1 MIEEKLTPTTT
12 PLDGVKLAG
21 INTDNGGTIVH
32 AYPNALWSS
41 NLQIPALHELMT
53 APSLEVW
60 EDSSADE
67 SAEGWKTF
75 VKRAK
80 HMAKHFPPN
89 HKSVSR
95 PGVKIRGMPALKNK
109 RKKKKVQ
116 KKVHIPQEDE
126 YEQPARVPVT
136 LTEFLPVEFFSSDSE
151 VEEEIIQC
159 NMVSVVEYE
168 VDTEVNEINLRSGRS
183 IPSANKQQE
192 NEEADPFKTDKKLK
206 AKEIKVSLSEKA
218 VAREVPP
225 SSSKAKDFK
234 PDTSKTK
241 EPSQSHALK
250 YDILAHLKRIPAPL
264 SVYDALQMS
273 RELRE
278 ALVMALKSPDLYKSC
293 FKSVDVHTTETSKFC
308 ASCLAAITFG
318 EDDFLLGSKFH
329 NRPLYVTGEV
339 GGTIINRILLDCGSA
354 VNLIPLKTLHAI
366 GMSAR
371 QLSPSMLT
379 IQGFNQ
385 LGQKAMGSIALQ
397 MEIGELYSDAL
408 FHVIDADTSYNV
420 LLGRPWL
427 HTYGVVPSTL
437 HQCFKYSMD
446 GEVKSVSADMDPFRG
461 EEVNYSDAK
470 FYSPPGISFAQ
481 PSKVDKEETVTVETG
496 KAQKVEVPKPSN
508 VIRVKL
514 KPRGT
519 SISKVEEIPT
529 AKTPKPKII
538 VKISKKDPS
547 EKETSSSKQTM
558 ESLMTASYIRPLRKI
573 NQSIPGDDLVIST
586 TFGKNKGPSKRI
598 VLHKKESLPETTF
611 TPLKIKL
618 TGRKTKKSNVGL
630 TVQNESGVLKV
641 FLRRPQL
648 EVSESEILTNM
659 EQAMFREDEVNIR
672 PLRVSVFK
680 RLGSRQPSRIL
691 VFHRLENP
699 SNSQQG
705 KVHNKRKWKVK
716 NQEKAVI
723 EKVKRVKIKD
733 DLVQVNCTSFKE
745 AVDQNDDP
753 QDIEGFI
760 DIVQPAPPQMEDGG
774 QATIDDLQ
782 DINLGTVDDPKPIF
796 VSVSLTPQELEEYTQ
811 LLQEYRDVFAW
822 SYQDMPG
829 LDPNVAVHK
838 LGIPNEARWVK
849 QAPRRFRPE
858 LTIQIEVEIDK
869 LIAAGFIREVQ
880 YPTWLSNIVPVL
892 KKKTGALRICV
903 DYRDVNDACP
913 KDEFPLPIT
922 ELLVDATTGFGAL
935 SFMDGFSGYN
945 QIKMAPEDQEKTAFR
960 TPKGIYCY
968 TVMPFGLKNAGA
980 TYQRAMTTIFNDMLH
995 NTIECY
1001 VDDLVVK
1008 TRKRE
1013 HHLSDLKRVFDRLR
1027 KHQLK
1032 MNPLKC
1038 AFGVTSGKFLGFVVR
1053 HRGIEIDP
1061 SKIKAIREMPP
1072 PRNLKELR
1080 GLQGR
1085 LAYIRRF
1092 ISNLSGRCQ
1101 PFSRLMRK
1109 DVLFVWDQA
1118 CQNALESIKQY
1129 LLNPP
1134 VLMAPIKGKPLILYI
1149 AALERSLGALL
1160 AQHNDDGKENAL
1172 YYLSRTLVGAEQ
1184 NYTPIEKVCLALVFA
1199 VQKLRHYILSHR
1211 VILISKADPLRYLMS
1226 KPVLSGRIAKWS
1238 LLLSE
1243 FEIKFVPQKAIKG
1256 QALADF
1262 LAAHPTPDNMEL
1274 PADLPDEE
1282 VFTIEALT
1290 WQLYFD
1296 GAARRN
1302 GAGAGLVFITPSG
1315 GLIPYSFS
1323 LLTLCSNNVAEYE
1336 ALIIGLEI
1344 ALEMHIDCL
1353 QAYGDSQLVV
1363 RQLNGQYA
1371 VRNATLVSYHD
1382 RAKYLMSQ
1390 FQDIHVSHIPRSEND
1405 KADALANLAASLTLP
1420 SERDIQVTVGERYL
1434 LAPAIE
1440 RIEEVVDSNVIT
1452 SSECEEEPD
1461 DLDWRHP
1468 IIEYLLLGKLPT
1480 DSRKKAEV
1488 RRRATRFLY
1497 LNDTLYKRS
1506 FDGMLLRCL
1515 SKQDATKALR
1525 DTHAGTCGA
1534 HQAGPKLSNQLKR
1547 LGYYWPTMVRDSIKF
1562 ATTCKDCQLHGDF
1575 IHQPPQQLHPTT
1587 LSWPFEAWGLD
1598 VIGMIKPKSSRQHQ
1612 YILAATDYFSKWAE
1626 AIPLKKVRADD
1637 VTNFIRNHII
1647 YRYGVP
1653 SKIISDN
1660 ALYFKC
1666 KSMTKLC
1673 EKYKFQH
1680 SFSASYNPSSNGQA
1694 EAFNKVLCNILKKMV
1709 SGNKRDWHER
1719 LPEALWAYRTTI
1731 RNSTGCT
1738 PYNLV
1743 FGSEAVLPL
1752 EVQLPSLRVALQL
1765 TNPDENA
1772 NVRLAELEALDEK
1785 RLAAQQRLEI
1795 YQAQVAGAFN
1805 RKVKFRS
1812 FSIGDLVLTVRRPF
1826 VITRK
1831 MHGKFEPKWEGPYVI
1846 TKVFSKGAYE
1856 LSNSESKCIYPCVNG
1871 KFVKKFYA

>member
-1 MIEEKLTPTTT
+1 
-12 PLDGVKLAG
+12 
-21 INTDNGGTIVH
+21 
-32 AYPNALWSS
+32 
-41 NLQIPALHELMT
+41 
-53 APSLEVW
+53 
-60 EDSSADE
+60 
-67 SAEGWKTF
+67 
-75 VKRAK
+75 
-80 HMAKHFPPN
+80 
-89 HKSVSR
+89 
-95 PGVKIRGMPALKNK
+95 
-109 RKKKKVQ
+109 
-116 KKVHIPQEDE
+116 
-126 YEQPARVPVT
+126 
-136 LTEFLPVEFFSSDSE
+136 
-151 VEEEIIQC
+151 
-159 NMVSVVEYE
+159 
-168 VDTEVNEINLRSGRS
+168 
-183 IPSANKQQE
+183 
-192 NEEADPFKTDKKLK
+192 
-206 AKEIKVSLSEKA
+206 
-218 VAREVPP
+218 
-225 SSSKAKDFK
+225 
-234 PDTSKTK
+234 
-241 EPSQSHALK
+241 
-250 YDILAHLKRIPAPL
+250 
-264 SVYDALQMS
+264 
-273 RELRE
+273 
-278 ALVMALKSPDLYKSC
+278 
-293 FKSVDVHTTETSKFC
+293 
-308 ASCLAAITFG
+308 
-318 EDDFLLGSKFH
+318 
-329 NRPLYVTGEV
+329 
-339 GGTIINRILLDCGSA
+339 
-354 VNLIPLKTLHAI
+354 
-366 GMSAR
+366 
-371 QLSPSMLT
+371 
-379 IQGFNQ
+379 
-385 LGQKAMGSIALQ
+385 
-397 MEIGELYSDAL
+397 
-408 FHVIDADTSYNV
+408 
-420 LLGRPWL
+420 
-427 HTYGVVPSTL
+427 
-437 HQCFKYSMD
+437 
-446 GEVKSVSADMDPFRG
+446 
-461 EEVNYSDAK
+461 
-470 FYSPPGISFAQ
+470 
-481 PSKVDKEETVTVETG
+481 
-496 KAQKVEVPKPSN
+496 
-508 VIRVKL
+508 
-514 KPRGT
+514 
-519 SISKVEEIPT
+519 
-529 AKTPKPKII
+529 
-538 VKISKKDPS
+538 
-547 EKETSSSKQTM
+547 
-558 ESLMTASYIRPLRKI
+558 
-573 NQSIPGDDLVIST
+573 
-586 TFGKNKGPSKRI
+586 
-598 VLHKKESLPETTF
+598 
-611 TPLKIKL
+611 
-618 TGRKTKKSNVGL
+618 
-630 TVQNESGVLKV
+630 
-641 FLRRPQL
+641 
-648 EVSESEILTNM
+648 
-659 EQAMFREDEVNIR
+659 
-672 PLRVSVFK
+672 
-680 RLGSRQPSRIL
+680 
-691 VFHRLENP
+691 
-699 SNSQQG
+699 
-705 KVHNKRKWKVK
+705 
-716 NQEKAVI
+716 
-723 EKVKRVKIKD
+723 
-733 DLVQVNCTSFKE
+733 
-745 AVDQNDDP
+745 
-753 QDIEGFI
+753 
-760 DIVQPAPPQMEDGG
+760 
-774 QATIDDLQ
+774 
-782 DINLGTVDDPKPIF
+782 
-796 VSVSLTPQELEEYTQ
+796 
-811 LLQEYRDVFAW
+811 
-822 SYQDMPG
+822 
-829 LDPNVAVHK
+829 
-838 LGIPNEARWVK
+838 
-849 QAPRRFRPE
+849 
-858 LTIQIEVEIDK
+858 
-869 LIAAGFIREVQ
+869 
-880 YPTWLSNIVPVL
+880 
-892 KKKTGALRICV
+892 
-903 DYRDVNDACP
+903 
-913 KDEFPLPIT
+913 
-922 ELLVDATTGFGAL
+922 
-935 SFMDGFSGYN
+935 
-945 QIKMAPEDQEKTAFR
+945 
-960 TPKGIYCY
+960 
-968 TVMPFGLKNAGA
+968 
-980 TYQRAMTTIFNDMLH
+980 
-995 NTIECY
+995 
-1001 VDDLVVK
+1001 
-1008 TRKRE
+1008 
-1013 HHLSDLKRVFDRLR
+1013 
-1027 KHQLK
+1027 
-1032 MNPLKC
+1032 
-1038 AFGVTSGKFLGFVVR
+1038 
-1053 HRGIEIDP
+1053 
-1061 SKIKAIREMPP
+1061 MPP
-1072 PRNLKELR
+1072 PKNLRELR

-1109 DVLFVWDQA
+1109 DVPFVWDQA

-1184 NYTPIEKVCLALVFA
+1184 NYTPIERVCLALVFV

-1282 VFTIEALT
+1282 VFAIEALT

-1323 LLTLCSNNVAEYE
+1323 LLALCSNNVAEYE

-1371 VRNATLVSYHD
+1371 VRNATLVPYHE

-1434 LAPAIE
+1434 LPPAIE

-1468 IIEYLLLGKLPT
+1468 IIEYLLLGKLPN

-1506 FDGMLLRCL
+1506 FDGVLLRCL
-1515 SKQDATKALR
+1515 SKQDATKTLR

-1587 LSWPFEAWGLD
+1587 LPWPFEAWGLD

-1626 AIPLKKVRADD
+1626 AIPLKEVRADD

-1673 EKYKFQH
+1673 ESI
-1680 SFSASYNPSSNGQA
+1680 SFNTRSPRVTIRRQMV
-1694 EAFNKVLCNILKKMV
+1694 KLKLSIK
-1709 SGNKRDWHER
+1709 
-1719 LPEALWAYRTTI
+1719 TTI

-1743 FGSEAVLPL
+1743 FGSEPVLPL

-1795 YQAQVAGAFN
+1795 YQAQMAGAFN
-1805 RKVKFRS
+1805 KKVNFRS

-1856 LSNSESKCIYPCVNG
+1856 LSNSEGKCIYPCVNG